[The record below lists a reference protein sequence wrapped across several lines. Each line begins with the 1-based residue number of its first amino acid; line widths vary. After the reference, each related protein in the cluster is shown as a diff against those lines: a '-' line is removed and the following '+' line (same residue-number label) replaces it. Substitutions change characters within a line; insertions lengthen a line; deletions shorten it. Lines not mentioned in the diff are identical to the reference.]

1 MVYQDLSLDARK
13 VEGHFYQMKNNNSGL
28 SRSSGVFS
36 NPVWQYALVAVMVFA
51 GTLLI
56 RSYFSSS
63 NQAVKLPEQAKLREY
78 VAAELPVKQASAV
91 KTFLN
96 TQASTGGSIEPDD
109 CKLQRDRL
117 VGDSFERVLE
127 DIQNRRLMF
136 NPACQA
142 YDARVATASF
152 AEMIYRDCK
161 SAEMVDVAKRNQ
173 CAAALFFYKSAL
185 VANAT
190 KSVAVRDMDAQTLS
204 HHLFSMLGLGEMK
217 TPAELSRLSE
227 ITDRLIEELPN
238 SPGAYKAA
246 LIPRLIQEMNG
257 SSPENTEKLA
267 AALDKARALNP
278 GDAQVEDINLFMLT
292 RDGRD
297 ISVSKAEAVVAEH
310 PDSSAAQ
317 LFLAKAYAR
326 HADYARSAGLL
337 ATLAARYPNDPRIQ
351 EAVAQMKAKD
361 YDKLGHFQIG
371 LGSDDI

>member
-13 VEGHFYQMKNNNSGL
+13 VEGHFYQMINNNKS
-28 SRSSGVFS
+28 F
-36 NPVWQYALVAVMVFA
+36 WQYALVAFMVFA
-51 GTLLI
+51 GTVMI

-63 NQAVKLPEQAKLREY
+63 KQVVKLPETAKLREY
-78 VAAELPVKQASAV
+78 VAAELPVSQAGAV
-91 KTFLN
+91 KTYLN
-96 TQASTGGSIEPDD
+96 AQSPNAEPSD

-117 VGDSFERVLE
+117 LTDNFDRVIE
-127 DIQNRRLMF
+127 DIVSRRVQF

-142 YDARVATASF
+142 FDARLATSSF
-152 AEMIYRDCK
+152 AEMIYKNCK
-161 SAEMVDVAKRNQ
+161 TPDVEDPAKKNQ

-190 KSVAVRDMDAQTLS
+190 RDQAISDMDAQTLS

-217 TPAELSRLSE
+217 TPGSLLRLEEL
-227 ITDRLIEELPN
+227 TDRLIELLPN

-257 SSPENTEKLA
+257 SSVENTEKLV
-267 AALDKARALNP
+267 AALDKARELNP
-278 GDAQVEDINLFMLT
+278 NDPQVEDINLFLLT

-297 ISVSKAEAVVAEH
+297 ISVEKAEGVVSAH
-310 PDSSAAQ
+310 PESSAAQ

-326 HADYARSAGLL
+326 HSDYARASGLL
-337 ATLAARYPNDPRIQ
+337 AVLAAKYPNDPRIQ

-371 LGSDDI
+371 LGADDI